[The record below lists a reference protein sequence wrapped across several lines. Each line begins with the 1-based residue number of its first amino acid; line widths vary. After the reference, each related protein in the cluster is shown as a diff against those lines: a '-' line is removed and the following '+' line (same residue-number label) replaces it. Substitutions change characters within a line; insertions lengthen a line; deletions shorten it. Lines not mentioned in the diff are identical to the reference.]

1 MNYRVFHT
9 HSSCV
14 HDWEFDFSGVLSIN
28 KQGYGLIPN
37 LGALP
42 ACVRKC
48 VVHRHCMLTTF
59 LALNAMYYEPSQ
71 LYSYIFETKF
81 RPARIASDVALD
93 ALSP

>member
-59 LALNAMYYEPSQ
+59 LALNAMYYEPTGILFTHFGDLHSTRTH
-71 LYSYIFETKF
+71 SI
-81 RPARIASDVALD
+81 
-93 ALSP
+93 

>member
-59 LALNAMYYEPSQ
+59 LALNAMYYEPTEFFF
-71 LYSYIFETKF
+71 YIWRLTFDSH
-81 RPARIASDVALD
+81 A
-93 ALSP
+93 

>member
-42 ACVRKC
+42 ACVR
-48 VVHRHCMLTTF
+48 
-59 LALNAMYYEPSQ
+59 NQ
-71 LYSYIFETKF
+71 LCRAPPLHAHDTS
-81 RPARIASDVALD
+81 RA
-93 ALSP
+93 